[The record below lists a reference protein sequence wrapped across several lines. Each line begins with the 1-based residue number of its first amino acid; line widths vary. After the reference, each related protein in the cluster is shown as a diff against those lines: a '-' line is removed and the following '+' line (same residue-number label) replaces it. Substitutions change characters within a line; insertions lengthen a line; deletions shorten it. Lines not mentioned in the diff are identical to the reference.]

1 MSAMRENIAEVLD
14 DINNFM
20 PVEYCSGF
28 PYLKLQTKDYQ
39 LKHSKDIYASY
50 VELIK
55 RLGYKNSWTSNKLS
69 FFDIHPV
76 FSNATII
83 PSFMGFHLSLML
95 YERGIANSTETLYFD
110 TQSNWASFTK
120 IIDKRAFPVCSW
132 LRYDA
137 VNGAKTTEDQDEEIN
152 RYHYLPIN
160 VILVKGVELSNPD
173 KQVPVVFDRELT
185 SWYKSQANPTENP
198 RDILISEIGA
208 FQNSIALTLE
218 NESGKFTSSAKYLFA
233 LIFCREFGIKNEIF
247 TSVVDEFNLKF
258 NFVNDSDI
266 IKYSLLCFSHL
277 DQVKIRLGQY
287 FVGDMNHEQIDITLS
302 AQEDDLEQ
310 NPKSE
315 DAEDQDENESHGFVL
330 KESHKKQTLPLKT
343 RFRQMQPALEDERS
357 CRIEIYRIWRELV
370 LCFYGTDLNQAIYN
384 KLRNIMDTYVGDMI
398 QQHKLLNYK
407 NLDTQ
412 MVALKT
418 ATFEIYQKSI
428 YDYDVIVA
436 NNSLLA
442 NQLFEQL
449 EKPKPTPEEQNSI
462 NLLNT
467 KAQAELRASILEEH
481 RENLINLL
489 NLISSKFA
497 HSQYNSLRGERLKNI
512 DLSSLKRMVM
522 GWYKT
527 NYIDSYLV
535 LNNDYFFISN
545 KIKNDLDRFTG
556 DSLFQIA
563 ILNEISNFV
572 RSECDP
578 FSILDFSNNY

>member
-1 MSAMRENIAEVLD
+1 MNSMRENISEVLD
-14 DINNFM
+14 NINNFM
-20 PVEYCSGF
+20 PVEHCSGF
-28 PYLKLQTKDYQ
+28 PYLKLQSTDYH
-39 LKHSKDIYASY
+39 LKNSKDIYADY
-50 VELIK
+50 VEMIK
-55 RLGYKNSWTSNKLS
+55 RLGYKNNWTSNKLS

-76 FSNATII
+76 FSSATVI

-110 TQSNWASFTK
+110 TPSNWSSFTK

-132 LRYDA
+132 LRYDQF
-137 VNGAKTTEDQDEEIN
+137 NGEKPHEDQDDDVN
-152 RYHYLPIN
+152 RFTYLPIN
-160 VILVKGVELSNPD
+160 VVLVKGVELSNPD
-173 KQVPVVFDRELT
+173 KQVPVNFDKQLIT
-185 SWYKSQANPTENP
+185 WHKSQANPTKNL
-198 RDILISEIGA
+198 RDILVTELGF
-208 FQNSIALTLE
+208 FQEAIARTLE

-233 LIFCREFGIKNEIF
+233 LIFCREYGIKNEFF
-247 TSVVDEFNLKF
+247 TSVADEYNLKF
-258 NFVNDSDI
+258 NFANDSDI
-266 IKYSLLCFSHL
+266 IKYTLLCFSHL

-287 FVGDMNHEQIDITLS
+287 FVTDLTHEQIDITLN
-302 AQEDDLEQ
+302 AQKEDHDEDS
-310 NPKSE
+310 KS
-315 DAEDQDENESHGFVL
+315 DSDDDSNEHAGDGFVL
-330 KESHKKQTLPLKT
+330 KENPKKQTLPLKT
-343 RFRQMQPALEDERS
+343 RFHQMQPALEDERS
-357 CRIEIYRIWRELV
+357 CRVEIYKIWRELV
-370 LCFYGTDLNQAIYN
+370 LCFYGKDLTQAIYN
-384 KLRNIMDTYVGDMI
+384 KLRNIMDTYVGDAI
-398 QQHKLLNYK
+398 HQHQLLHYK

-412 MVALKT
+412 MIALKT
-418 ATFEIYQKSI
+418 ATFEIYQRSI

-449 EKPKPTPEEQNSI
+449 EKPKLTPEEQNSI

-467 KAQAELRASILEEH
+467 KAQEELRASIQDEH

-512 DLSSLKRMVM
+512 DLSSFKRMVM

-527 NYIDSYLV
+527 NYIDSYLA

-556 DSLFQIA
+556 DPLFQIA

-572 RSECDP
+572 RSECNP
-578 FSILDFSNNY
+578 FSLIDFSNNY